1 MSKNF
6 YQYLDEKAMEFYDNP
21 KVAQKIP
28 DNSDKPHGAE
38 DYTYSNSDI
47 QSFYSRG
54 NGFVTN
60 DHSEYYEAIKAI
72 KDLTD
77 KHLFLRNMVWKVD
90 NDGRKIIFSFVVK
103 KIDSDEATDFFL
115 HGVQQHLILNIVK
128 KLGNIYDLD
137 SNFSKDDDDNQ
148 ILKLILTR
156 NENIRKRADL
166 VQANSPNTEIMNPK
180 SSSISKI

>member
-1 MSKNF
+1 MTKNF
-6 YQYLDEKAMEFYDNP
+6 YQYLSEKEMEFYNTP
-21 KVAQKIP
+21 KVFQKVS
-28 DNSDKPHGAE
+28 DTSDKPHGAE
-38 DYTYSNSDI
+38 DYTYSNSDM

-54 NGFVTN
+54 NGFVTD
-60 DHSEYYEAIKAI
+60 DHAEFYEAIKAV

-90 NDGRKIIFSFVVK
+90 SDGKKIIFSFIVK
-103 KIDSDEATDFFL
+103 KQDSDEATDFFL
-115 HGVQQHLILNIVK
+115 HGVQQHLILNLIK
-128 KLGNIYDLD
+128 KFGNIYDFD
-137 SNFSKDDDDNQ
+137 SKFTKDDDENQ

-156 NENIRKRADL
+156 NANIRKRADL